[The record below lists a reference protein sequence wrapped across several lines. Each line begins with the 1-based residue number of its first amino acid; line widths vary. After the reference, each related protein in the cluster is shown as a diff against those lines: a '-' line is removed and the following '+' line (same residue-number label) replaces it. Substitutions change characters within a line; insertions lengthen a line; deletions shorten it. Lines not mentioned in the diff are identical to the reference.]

1 MRGRTYRLFYDG
13 KRLRAVAWR
22 TPRAVYWVSNT
33 LSLKLTNK
41 QMLGVAR
48 SLTRFGAPDP
58 AARRRPP
65 GYPESRPGVP
75 PRRRH
80 PPAARRVVRL
90 QARRACCPGDRRS
103 APPAAWR
110 RPSLLE
116 VKDDVDIFT
125 AARATSC
132 SAEVKGLLDDV
143 DPGEPQTLLLLG
155 SDQRYIDKVQKNPTR
170 SDTMILVRLDPS
182 KGATAVMSIPRD
194 LKVEIPGKGTDRVNA
209 AYALGGPALTLR
221 TVRSLLREGSPDGR
235 FPIHHTV
242 NINFGGFRRAVDRLD
257 CVYVDVDRKY
267 FNDNSGGG
275 PDYAV
280 IDVKAGYQKLC
291 GQDALDY
298 VRYRHFDN
306 DLVRAA
312 RQQDFLRQA
321 KDQIGLG
328 KLFSDR
334 KELLKIFGRYT
345 QTDISG
351 TTAVLRLIKLMVE
364 SAKNPI
370 QEVQFQAHDGAG
382 GYLEISEDRLR
393 ARVGQFLDAKAKGR
407 SRAKPKK
414 TATDKRRERSQ
425 RKRSKS
431 QGVAG
436 RPARRAHGRRGPR
449 RAARREG
456 PVPRLLRPLRRARL
470 DLPARPT
477 RAPTTSTTAS
487 TTSTAPTAWS
497 SARPASAS
505 TTASRAPT
513 GATRRCW
520 TARRRHA
527 ATTGAS
533 TSCTSTARTC
543 GWSPGA
549 PTAPST
555 GSPTRCC
562 SR

>member
-1 MRGRTYRLFYDG
+1 MSLPDVDSRPPR
-13 KRLRAVAWR
+13 VAWSVYK
-22 TPRAVYWVSNT
+22 RAALAALVIVLCTAGGVST
-33 LSLKLTNK
+33 
-41 QMLGVAR
+41 
-48 SLTRFGAPDP
+48 
-58 AARRRPP
+58 AA
-65 GYPESRPGVP
+65 
-75 PRRRH
+75 
-80 PPAARRVVRL
+80 
-90 QARRACCPGDRRS
+90 
-103 APPAAWR
+103 
-110 RPSLLE
+110 LLE
-116 VKDDVDIFT
+116 IKDDVDIFKQPGNQL
-125 AARATSC
+125 

-221 TVRSLLREGSPDGR
+221 TVRSLLRKGSPDGR

-242 NINFGGFRRAVDRLD
+242 NINFGGFRRAVDRLK

-280 IDVKAGYQKLC
+280 IDVKSGYQKLC

-370 QEVQFQAHDGAG
+370 QEVQFQAQDGAG
-382 GYLEISEDRLR
+382 GYLEISENRL
-393 ARVGQFLDAKAKGR
+393 ASAVGQFLDAKAKGR

-414 TATDKRRERSQ
+414 TAQDKQRERTQ

-431 QGVAG
+431 QGVPAG
-436 RPARRAHGRRGPR
+436 LLDARKTAEDLGVQLGVKVPFPVYFARF
-449 RAARREG
+449 AALGSTYR
-456 PVPRLLRPLRRARL
+456 
-470 DLPARPT
+470 
-477 RAPTTSTTAS
+477 TTD
-487 TTSTAPTAWS
+487 
-497 SARPASAS
+497 
-505 TTASRAPT
+505 SRAYDLYDREHNKYR
-513 GATRRCW
+513 AYRMVVS
-520 TARRRHA
+520 A
-527 ATTGAS
+527 
-533 TSCTSTARTC
+533 
-543 GWSPGA
+543 PGV
-549 PTAPST
+549 
-555 GSPTRCC
+555 GQY
-562 SR
+562 